1 MTILEGTVLTGSLRN
16 SGTINVQSSDLT
28 VNLADP
34 GATAVNSGTLTIG
47 SLQAFILEGGDFANT
62 GTVTL
67 GNFGSVVVTGNY
79 IQTAGLTN
87 LSDGILTAGGLVDL
101 EGGVLSGTGVIN
113 ASVLNNAELDVGQP
127 GSPGVLTIV
136 GDYTQTSGGVL
147 VMEIGARNPRGVDQL
162 DVTGQATLDGTLT
175 VNLID
180 GFMPNTGNIFLLLAF
195 ASGTG
200 TFATIDGDGG
210 LFTPSY
216 DTTGVTLV
224 AN

>member
-62 GTVTL
+62 GTVIL

-101 EGGVLSGTGVIN
+101 EEMQS
-113 ASVLNNAELDVGQP
+113 
-127 GSPGVLTIV
+127 
-136 GDYTQTSGGVL
+136 
-147 VMEIGARNPRGVDQL
+147 
-162 DVTGQATLDGTLT
+162 
-175 VNLID
+175 
-180 GFMPNTGNIFLLLAF
+180 
-195 ASGTG
+195 
-200 TFATIDGDGG
+200 
-210 LFTPSY
+210 
-216 DTTGVTLV
+216 
-224 AN
+224 